1 MKKISARRVGMTLF
15 GVILA
20 ALSVGFY
27 KKADFG
33 VDPFQS
39 FAMGLWGK
47 IGFGLNFTR

>member
-20 ALSVGFY
+20 AISVGFF

-39 FAMGLWGK
+39 FAMG
-47 IGFGLNFTR
+47 IFFMIVFVVR